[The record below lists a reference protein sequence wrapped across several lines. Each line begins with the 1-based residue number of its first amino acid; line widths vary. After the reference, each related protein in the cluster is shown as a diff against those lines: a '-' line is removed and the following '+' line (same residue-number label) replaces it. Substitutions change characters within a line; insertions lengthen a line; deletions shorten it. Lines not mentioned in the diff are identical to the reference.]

1 MRNLSINSRLRI
13 EASGADFRCDSPIC
27 GYLEKGIYRMNFDPV
42 LKIWTYTL
50 MNPLFYEL
58 EKNLAALTAPTLDP
72 LDSAAMGIP
81 DPDGLPALFSPLPNE
96 ELHGSAVVPASCVQA
111 IKQRLAWL
119 TGQAIALGVQL
130 P

>member
-1 MRNLSINSRLRI
+1 MDVHVNVIYIPFFSYGIHILNSIR
-13 EASGADFRCDSPIC
+13 
-27 GYLEKGIYRMNFDPV
+27 
-42 LKIWTYTL
+42 T
-50 MNPLFYEL
+50 PLLYEL